1 METAPPETAPPETAP
16 PEVARPT
23 RRQRFVQQYRAHAE
37 RLKPKQFRAP
47 SLDALNFLV
56 ADVRGALGPYV
67 TVFLAS
73 EQDWGLQNIGL
84 VNMVG
89 GYLGLAAQTPIG
101 WILDHTGRKRELLMA
116 ALAVLGAGAAVIAYF
131 PGFWPVMLANACMQV
146 VSGVFDP
153 AVAALTVGLFA
164 RQALTARMGRNAAFA
179 RAGNL
184 TVAALSAAMAWMWS
198 SRAVFLQVPIIALLA
213 IVAAYSI
220 PHGSID
226 LRRARGLRSEGESLG
241 GPSTWKAVVT
251 CRPLLVFGL
260 CSLLY
265 GFADAPLLTIVGQ
278 ELGMKYKGWGIVLTS
293 GLIVAAQAGMLVTAL
308 VVGRKADAW
317 GHRWLLVVAFA
328 LLPLQAVLTVFWSHP
343 AWLIAVQFLGNLGT
357 GLLVALTPLL
367 LADLMHGTG
376 RYNFAQGAVLT
387 LRSAGV
393 ATSGLASELVVSRFG
408 YNATYLG
415 CGLVGMATLALV
427 WWAMPETSQMA
438 RPDQPASGRDPDPR
452 GPARPSE
459 KPGPEPDLTAPGFAP
474 G

>member
-1 METAPPETAPPETAP
+1 MPMEAAAPETTL
-16 PEVARPT
+16 T
-23 RRQRFVQQYRAHAE
+23 RRQRFVQHYRTHAE

-73 EQDWGLQNIGL
+73 DQHWGLQDIGL
-84 VNMVG
+84 VNTIG
-89 GYLGLAAQTPIG
+89 GYLGLAAQTPLG
-101 WILDHTGRKRELLMA
+101 WILDHISRKRGLLMA
-116 ALAVLGAGAAVIAYF
+116 ALAVLGLGAAVIAVF
-131 PGFWPVMLANACMQV
+131 PSFWPVMFANACMQV

-164 RQALTARMGRNAAFA
+164 RQALTSRMGRNAAFA

-184 TVAALSAAMAWMWS
+184 TVAALSAVLAWAWS
-198 SRAVFLQVPIIALLA
+198 PRAVFLQVPAIALLA

-226 LRRARGLRSEGESLG
+226 LRRARGLRSEDDNKD
-241 GPSTWKAVVT
+241 GPSSWKAVVL
-251 CRPLLVFGL
+251 CRPLVVFGL
-260 CSLLY
+260 CNLLY

-278 ELGMKYKGWGIVLTS
+278 ELGMKYDGWGLVLTS
-293 GLIVAAQAGMLVTAL
+293 GLIIAAQAGMLVTAF
-308 VVGRKADAW
+308 VVGRKADEW
-317 GHRWLLVVAFA
+317 GHRWLLVVAFG
-328 LLPLQAVLTVFWSHP
+328 LLPVQAVLTLLWSAP
-343 AWLIAVQFLGNLGT
+343 AWLMGVQFLGNLGT

-367 LADLMHGTG
+367 LADLMQGTG
-376 RYNFAQGAVLT
+376 RYNLAQGAVLT

-393 ATSGLASELVVSRFG
+393 ATSGLASEFVVSRLG

-415 CGLVGMATLALV
+415 CGFVGMATLALL
-427 WWAMPETSQMA
+427 WWAMPETSQMT
-438 RPDQPASGRDPDPR
+438 RPDRPESGRDPGPR
-452 GPARPSE
+452 GPERPKE
-459 KPGPEPDLTAPGFAP
+459 TPEPHPNLAAPGFAP